1 MYLKQLDKNLDRYH
15 YTIEDTGIR
24 LVKKRLASTSDTFVE
39 FEDVGS
45 KTIRESSRK
54 LIWLIIAALFFIIGT
69 AVLFKR
75 LGGGKVGD
83 GAEIFHYSTSL
94 LFLLIFL
101 MTRKN
106 VLYLA
111 QSDNTNA
118 IEFLAAK
125 RYKDKVDQF
134 IKALLQARDEYLIN
148 KYSFLDEFLPYDQQY
163 NNLVWLYNLKLL
175 TKEQLKSKIEEL
187 DKIDLHSNKTKKG
200 IPGKIIGFKRNS
212 RDEEEED
219 NDN

>member
-1 MYLKQLDKNLDRYH
+1 
-15 YTIEDTGIR
+15 
-24 LVKKRLASTSDTFVE
+24 
-39 FEDVGS
+39 
-45 KTIRESSRK
+45 
-54 LIWLIIAALFFIIGT
+54 
-69 AVLFKR
+69 
-75 LGGGKVGD
+75 
-83 GAEIFHYSTSL
+83 
-94 LFLLIFL
+94 

-134 IKALLQARDEYLIN
+134 IKALLQARDEYLIT
-148 KYSFLDEFLPYDQQY
+148 KYSSLDEFLPYNQQY

-187 DKIDLHSNKTKKG
+187 DKIDLHSDKNKKG
-200 IPGKIIGFKRNS
+200 IPGQIIGFKRNS